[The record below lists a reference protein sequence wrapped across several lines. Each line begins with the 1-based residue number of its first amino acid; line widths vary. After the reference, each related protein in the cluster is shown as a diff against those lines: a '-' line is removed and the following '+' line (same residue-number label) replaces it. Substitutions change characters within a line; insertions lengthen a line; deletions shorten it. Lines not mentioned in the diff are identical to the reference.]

1 MTVALLGECMIEFSP
16 DADGKYAAAFGG
28 DTLNTA
34 LYLARLGVAAD
45 YITALGDDPF
55 SEQMIA
61 EWEREGIGTAKVLRV
76 SGQVP
81 GLYIIRRTE
90 AGERSFYYW
99 RDNAPVRKLFELP
112 GGAAVLD
119 NFQNYAWLYLSG
131 ITLSL
136 FAQGHLPELLALLDR
151 ARAQGCRIAFD
162 GNYRPRGWPDKAEAQ
177 RAFAET
183 LARVDLTLPTLE
195 DETALFGD
203 KDAEA
208 CIARL
213 QRLGVAEIVIKRGG
227 EPCVIATHSGIIHV
241 PVQTNIVPVDTTAAG
256 DSFNA
261 GYLAARIAGMKPEQ
275 AASQGHRLAGA
286 VIQHRGAIMP
296 RSAMPDLREPSTQS
310 GDKS

>member
-61 EWEREGIGTAKVLRV
+61 EWESEGIGTSRVLRV

-136 FAQGHLPELLALLDR
+136 FAQGHLPELLAVARPCPR
-151 ARAQGCRIAFD
+151 AR
-162 GNYRPRGWPDKAEAQ
+162 
-177 RAFAET
+177 
-183 LARVDLTLPTLE
+183 LP
-195 DETALFGD
+195 
-203 KDAEA
+203 
-208 CIARL
+208 
-213 QRLGVAEIVIKRGG
+213 
-227 EPCVIATHSGIIHV
+227 
-241 PVQTNIVPVDTTAAG
+241 
-256 DSFNA
+256 
-261 GYLAARIAGMKPEQ
+261 
-275 AASQGHRLAGA
+275 HRLRRQLPPSGLAG
-286 VIQHRGAIMP
+286 QGGGATCVC
-296 RSAMPDLREPSTQS
+296 RNTGAGGSRTADARR
-310 GDKS
+310 